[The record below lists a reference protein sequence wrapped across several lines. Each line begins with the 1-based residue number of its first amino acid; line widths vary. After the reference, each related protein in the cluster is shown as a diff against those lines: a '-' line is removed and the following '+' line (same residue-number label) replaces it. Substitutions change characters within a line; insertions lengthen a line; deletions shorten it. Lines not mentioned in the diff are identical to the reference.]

1 MYDVLKIIVAIC
13 HCLISPHHYTYALQI
28 PQHTNHCTR
37 IPQYYHRSSTL
48 IPCRQ
53 QQTLL
58 LSSPS
63 NNINL
68 DLQDN
73 NNNNVNGEGDKS
85 KSPKRRKQPIQT
97 IKRAILSFVN
107 LLITA
112 PAKFKLYVSKL
123 TKRGKII
130 LAVQLMALG
139 LVMGMGIKTT
149 TNAQMRAA
157 NRPVEVGYS
166 TFLDLVNVNGKGHTP
181 GKNPALKLSN
191 VIITKDRVGFKVLTD
206 TEKHAKALLDTK
218 LVKANDVAVRE
229 IPLSQ
234 KSIYAMKP
242 IASQDLIDTLREH
255 EVPFRAA
262 SMKASNNM
270 ASIARFS
277 IFAVYLLFLRKM
289 YQTMNGGGQQGSG
302 GPGKLATFTNG
313 EPLVKFDD
321 IEGIDDA
328 KFEVMELVDTLR
340 NPKKYEILGA
350 RAPTGLLLE
359 GPPGTGE
366 LYAILFSFL
375 TWKSFANSHTY
386 LIFNM
391 IQQHTQRQ
399 DNVGKGNSSN
409 SGRTFTVLFRIRL
422 CRNVCWERSCS
433 CTKHLLPCW

>member
-1 MYDVLKIIVAIC
+1 MFDVKILVAIC
-13 HCLISPHHYTYALQI
+13 CLIPHHYITYALQI
-28 PQHTNHCTR
+28 PQNTNYCTR
-37 IPQYYHRSSTL
+37 IFTNQYYRQRSSTL
-48 IPCRQ
+48 IPCRLQ
-53 QQTLL
+53 HTSL

-63 NNINL
+63 NNNNINL

-73 NNNNVNGEGDKS
+73 NSNVNGEGNKS
-85 KSPKRRKQPIQT
+85 SNNKSPKRRKQPIQT

-107 LLITA
+107 FLITA

-166 TFLDLVNVNGKGHTP
+166 TFLDLVDVNGKGHTP

-191 VIITKDRVGFKVLTD
+191 VIIAKDRVGFKVLTD

-375 TWKSFANSHTY
+375 TWKSFAHSHTY
-386 LIFNM
+386 
-391 IQQHTQRQ
+391 
-399 DNVGKGNSSN
+399 S
-409 SGRTFTVLFRIRL
+409 
-422 CRNVCWERSCS
+422 
-433 CTKHLLPCW
+433 HL

>member
-1 MYDVLKIIVAIC
+1 MHKIKMFDVKILVAIC
-13 HCLISPHHYTYALQI
+13 LMISPHHITALQI
-28 PQHTNHCTR
+28 PQRTNHCTR
-37 IPQYYHRSSTL
+37 TFSNQYYRQRSSTL
-48 IPCRQ
+48 IPCRLQ
-53 QQTLL
+53 HTSL

-63 NNINL
+63 NNNINL

-73 NNNNVNGEGDKS
+73 NNVNGEGDKS
-85 KSPKRRKQPIQT
+85 SNNKSPKRRKQPIQT
-97 IKRAILSFVN
+97 IKQAILSFAN

-123 TKRGKII
+123 TRKGKII

-166 TFLDLVNVNGKGHTP
+166 TFLDLVDVNGKGHTP

-191 VIITKDRVGFKVLTD
+191 VLISKDRVGFKVLTD

-302 GPGKLATFTNG
+302 GPGKLAAFTND

-321 IEGIDDA
+321 IEGIDGA

-366 LYAILFSFL
+366 YIVFIL
-375 TWKSFANSHTY
+375 
-386 LIFNM
+386 
-391 IQQHTQRQ
+391 
-399 DNVGKGNSSN
+399 
-409 SGRTFTVLFRIRL
+409 
-422 CRNVCWERSCS
+422 
-433 CTKHLLPCW
+433 